1 MMGKDA
7 ARAHVQVT
15 GRVQGVFYRHSA
27 AREAARLGLT
37 GWVRNLPDGS
47 VEAVAEGPRDRV
59 QAFVDWCRQGPPS
72 ANVLAVDERWSTAE
86 GQHTAFEVLR

>member
-1 MMGKDA
+1 MLGKDA

-15 GRVQGVFYRHSA
+15 GRVQGVFYRFSA
-27 AREAARLGLT
+27 AQEAARLGLT

-59 QAFVDWCRQGPPS
+59 QAFVDWCWQGPPS
-72 ANVLAVDERWSTAE
+72 AHVLAVDERWSTAE